1 MTDKEK
7 IHELEQQVID
17 MAIEIV
23 RLKSENEDLS
33 NQIAEAQSFLEFHDF
48 RSSDIQSEL
57 TAQSHQSNSTLP
69 DQKSK
74 V

>member
-23 RLKSENEDLS
+23 RLKKIIDKNSQKIKNLKEELEKS
-33 NQIAEAQSFLEFHDF
+33 NFDYLDAMDYY
-48 RSSDIQSEL
+48 
-57 TAQSHQSNSTLP
+57 
-69 DQKSK
+69 
-74 V
+74 

>member
-17 MAIEIV
+17 MAIEIT
-23 RLKSENEDLS
+23 RLRKENKELKEYIFDVFT
-33 NQIAEAQSFLEFHDF
+33 NKHKYFK
-48 RSSDIQSEL
+48 SSDIQSEL